1 MSTTKEIANL
11 DKMKLNELQAKFAE
25 VIGKKTRSPNK
36 RFLVR
41 KITEALQTAGS
52 STAGASAASPGT
64 VSEPAPASEMSASPS
79 ASAVSETAVTTSETS
94 ASPSPSV
101 VSEPAVGA
109 DTATAPGAEKL
120 TKLTVPELQ
129 ARYLEV
135 VGRPT
140 GSRDKPYLIWK
151 IREARKGRI
160 PIGPRKSARREDVTF
175 KILPLRMEAAVVD
188 KLDEAWK
195 RHGLHSRMDLFR
207 KSLHDYLASLGE
219 TEIAALLTDA
229 SRE

>member
-41 KITEALQTAGS
+41 KITEALQAAGSGTAGE
-52 STAGASAASPGT
+52 SAASPDT
-64 VSEPAPASEMSASPS
+64 VSETAVTTDETSASPS
-79 ASAVSETAVTTSETS
+79 ASAAT
-94 ASPSPSV
+94 
-101 VSEPAVGA
+101 EPTPAA
-109 DTATAPGAEKL
+109 DTTVAPVAEKL

-135 VGRPT
+135 VGRAT
-140 GSRDKPYLIWK
+140 GSSDKAYLVWK

-160 PIGPRKSARREDVTF
+160 PIGPRKSARHEDVTF
-175 KILPLRMEAAVVD
+175 KILPLRMEATVVD

-207 KSLHDYLASLGE
+207 KSLHDYLAGVGE
-219 TEIAALLTDA
+219 NDVAALLTDA

>member
-1 MSTTKEIANL
+1 MSTTNEIANL
-11 DKMKLNELQAKFAE
+11 NQMKLNELQAKFAE

-41 KITEALQTAGS
+41 KITAALQAAGSGTAGE
-52 STAGASAASPGT
+52 SAASPGT
-64 VSEPAPASEMSASPS
+64 VSETAPA
-79 ASAVSETAVTTSETS
+79 SETS
-94 ASPSPSV
+94 ASPSPSAAT
-101 VSEPAVGA
+101 EPTPAA
-109 DTATAPGAEKL
+109 DATTAPVAEKL

-129 ARYLEV
+129 ALYLEV
-135 VGRPT
+135 VGRST
-140 GSRDKPYLIWK
+140 GSSDKAYLVWK

-207 KSLHDYLASLGE
+207 KSLHDYLASVGE
-219 TEIAALLTDA
+219 TEIAALLADA
-229 SRE
+229 SRV